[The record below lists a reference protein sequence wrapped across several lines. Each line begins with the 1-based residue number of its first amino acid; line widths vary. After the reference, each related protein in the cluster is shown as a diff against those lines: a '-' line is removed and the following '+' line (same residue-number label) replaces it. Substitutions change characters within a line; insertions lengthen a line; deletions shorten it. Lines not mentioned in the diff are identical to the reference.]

1 VHGFIVSRQAIIA
14 HAASRPIMAMAG
26 GQGQAS
32 ALTPGTG
39 HDTTSWPAGTGENAM
54 GILRRVLVSSR
65 YLVVIAIAGT
75 LLASLA
81 LLLYEALVVAGAVV
95 AIVREGAVSPK
106 AAKAL
111 AVGLIEAVDVF
122 LIAIAAYITSLGLYA
137 LFVDDTLPLPRWLQV
152 HDLEDLKKNL
162 VSVVIA
168 VLAVL
173 FLREAVAWDGSRDL
187 LAFGAALALIVAS
200 LTFFLARKGTPKD

>member
-1 VHGFIVSRQAIIA
+1 
-14 HAASRPIMAMAG
+14 
-26 GQGQAS
+26 
-32 ALTPGTG
+32 
-39 HDTTSWPAGTGENAM
+39 M